1 MYESGTYGPARS
13 SLDRLLEPLRRSVDR
28 ARLRLLGGVVR
39 GERVVEIGVGRGR
52 LAATMTREGADVF
65 GIEPSRTSAA
75 DATRRGVRVENISL
89 ERAEVEPGSRD
100 LVVLWHVLE
109 HLGHPAEAMARIR
122 GWIADGG
129 RTVISVPN
137 ASSLQALLGGDRWF
151 HQDVPRHR
159 VQFTATGLDRL
170 LRRSGFVPVRRRQAL
185 IDQGLLGMWL
195 TLLNLVTVGRD
206 VPFRFLKRDLRYASR
221 DEGLRDALVIT
232 LLGAP
237 LLLVALVA
245 EAAAIAVRRGG
256 SMVVEARAD

>member
-1 MYESGTYGPARS
+1 MYESGTYGPTRS
-13 SLDRLLEPLRRSVDR
+13 LFERPLELLRRLVDR

-39 GERVVEIGVGRGR
+39 GERVVEVGAGRGR
-52 LAATMTREGADVF
+52 LVAAMTREGADVL

-75 DATRRGVRVENISL
+75 VATRRGVRVENISL

-129 RTVISVPN
+129 RAVISVPN
-137 ASSLQALLGGDRWF
+137 VNSLQAWLGGDRWF

-170 LRRSGFVPVRRRQAL
+170 LRRSGFAPVHRRQSL

-195 TLLNLVTVGRD
+195 TLLNLVTVCRD

-221 DEGLRDALVIT
+221 DQGLRDALVVV
-232 LLGAP
+232 LLGPP

-245 EAAAIAVRRGG
+245 EAAAIAFRRGG